1 MTASGQPPSDGGAT
15 LIGRIA
21 ERLLRLPATPA
32 VPFGVVRDLRAPMPD
47 GVVLTADVYRPRGTG
62 AVPGPAL
69 PVVLMRTPYG
79 KQQAVIRLF
88 AVLLARRGFQ
98 VVVQN
103 VRGVHGS
110 GGEFRAFHHEKD
122 DGLATLK
129 WLRAQ
134 PWCDG
139 RVAMVG
145 ASYLGFTE
153 WAVAPYA
160 DPPLAAMGVGIT
172 ASEFV
177 SSFYPGGALALH
189 NTLVW
194 SSSMGT
200 RDGTKLTFHDRRV
213 RRAMRHLPVGE
224 ADEAAIGRAEP
235 FLREVTAHA
244 EAGDDFWKATDHS
257 AAVPETTTPT
267 TMVTGWWDLF
277 LRRQLRDFAALHAAG
292 RQVRITIGPWGH
304 DAKALRATL
313 HDQISWLDAH
323 LNGDK
328 AQLRQA
334 PVRLHLQKAGRWLDF
349 DQWPPPETRPTPLFL
364 GRTLSWDAPS
374 DIGDPGALGDVEPA
388 TFTYDPLDP
397 TPTVGGPLLSP
408 GRGGQRDNTRIERRS
423 DVVVLSSAPLT
434 RNLDLIGPVSATVFV
449 QMSTGH
455 GDLFVRLCDVG
466 PDGVSRNVTDGIL
479 RIRTPGVVR
488 AEIEMHPTAYRFL
501 RGHRLRV
508 MLAGGAFPRFARN
521 HGTGEPAAQA
531 VASRRVHVE
540 VFRDAAR
547 PSAVH
552 LPVWD
557 A

>member
-1 MTASGQPPSDGGAT
+1 MLGRLVDRLFGLPEAS
-15 LIGRIA
+15 
-21 ERLLRLPATPA
+21 TPDIE
-32 VPFGVVRDLRAPMPD
+32 VRRDLRAPMPD
-47 GVVLTADVYRPRGTG
+47 GVTLIADLYRPRG
-62 AVPGPAL
+62 AGPM

-79 KQQAVIRLF
+79 KRQPVMRLY
-88 AVLLARRGFQ
+88 AGVLARRGFQ

-103 VRGVHGS
+103 VRGVLGS
-110 GGEFRAFHHEKD
+110 GGEFHAFHNEKD
-122 DGLATLK
+122 DGLATLT
-129 WLRAQ
+129 WVRGQA
-134 PWCDG
+134 WCDG
-139 RVAMVG
+139 KVAMVG

-160 DPPLAAMGVGIT
+160 DPPLEALGLGVT

-194 SSSMGT
+194 SSLMGT
-200 RDGTKLTFHDRRV
+200 QGERKRPLHNRRV
-213 RRAMRHLPVGE
+213 RQAMRHLPVGE
-224 ADEAAIGRAEP
+224 ADTAAIGRPET

-244 EAGDDFWKATDHS
+244 EPDDGFWKATDHS
-257 AAVPETTTPT
+257 AAVPGTTAPT

-277 LRRQLRDFAALHAAG
+277 LRGQLRDFAALHAAG

-304 DAKALRATL
+304 DTKALRAMVS
-313 HDQISWLDAH
+313 DQVSWLDIH
-323 LNGDK
+323 LNGDSAHLSSDR

-334 PVRLHLQKAGRWLDF
+334 PVRLHLQKADRWLDF
-349 DQWPPPETRPTPLFL
+349 DQWPPSETKPTPLYL
-364 GRTLSWDAPS
+364 GRSLLWDEPPDA
-374 DIGDPGALGDVEPA
+374 DPV

-408 GRGGQRDNTRIERRS
+408 GKGRQRDNTPIERRD
-423 DVVVLSSAPLT
+423 DVVVLTGAPLDGD
-434 RNLDLIGPVSATVFV
+434 LDLIGPVSATIHVRIG
-449 QMSTGH
+449 TGH
-455 GDLFVRLCDVG
+455 GDLFIRLCDVDR
-466 PDGVSRNVTDGIL
+466 DGVSRNVTDGIL
-479 RIRTPGVVR
+479 RIASEGVVR

-521 HGTGEPAAQA
+521 PGTGEPAGRA
-531 VASRRVHVE
+531 VASRRTRFE
-540 VFRDAAR
+540 ILRDKEH

-557 A
+557 G

>member
-1 MTASGQPPSDGGAT
+1 MTFT
-15 LIGRIA
+15 GRVM
-21 ERLLRLPATPA
+21 ERLLRLPEAAPR
-32 VPFGVVRDLRAPMPD
+32 PYGVVRDVRAPMPD
-47 GVVLTADVYRPRGTG
+47 GVVLVADLYRPRGS
-62 AVPGPAL
+62 GPL

-79 KQQAVIRLF
+79 KRQPVIRLF
-88 AVLLARRGFQ
+88 AGLLARRGFQ

-129 WLRAQ
+129 WLRDQ

-160 DPPLAAMGVGIT
+160 DPPLEAMGVGVT

-189 NTLVW
+189 NTLAW

-200 RDGTKLTFHDRRV
+200 QDGTRQPFHKRRV
-213 RRAMRHLPVGE
+213 RQAMRHLPVGE
-224 ADEAAIGRAEP
+224 ADEAAIGRPEP

-244 EAGDDFWKATDHS
+244 EPGDEFWKATDHS
-257 AAVPETTTPT
+257 AAVPATTTPT

-304 DAKALRATL
+304 DKQSLRATL
-313 HDQISWLDAH
+313 HDQLSWLDAH

-334 PVRLHLQKAGRWLDF
+334 PVRLHLQHADRWLDF
-349 DQWPPPETRPTPLFL
+349 DQWPPPETRPTPLYL
-364 GRTLSWDAPS
+364 AQSLVWDVPA
-374 DIGDPGALGDVEPA
+374 DVEPA

-408 GRGGQRDNTRIERRS
+408 GRGGQRDNSRVEGRA
-423 DVVVLSSAPLT
+423 DVVVLTSAPLQ
-434 RNLDLIGPVSATVFV
+434 RHLDLIGPVSATIHVR
-449 QMSTGH
+449 MSTGH
-455 GDLFVRLCDVG
+455 GDLFVRLCDV
-466 PDGVSRNVTDGIL
+466 DRYGVSRNVTDGIL
-479 RIRTPGVVR
+479 RITSPGVVR
-488 AEIEMHPTAYRFL
+488 AEIEMHPTAYRF
-501 RGHRLRV
+501 RPGHRLRV

-521 HGTGEPAAQA
+521 HGTGEPAARA

>member
-1 MTASGQPPSDGGAT
+1 MAALD
-15 LIGRIA
+15 RYVD
-21 ERLLRLPATPA
+21 RLLGLPESPSRPVGTA
-32 VPFGVVRDLRAPMPD
+32 RDLKVPMPD
-47 GVVLTADVYRPRGTG
+47 GVVLVADLHRPRG
-62 AVPGPAL
+62 AGPL

-79 KQQAVIRLF
+79 KEQAVVRLF
-88 AVLLARRGFQ
+88 AGVLARRGFQ

-103 VRGVHGS
+103 VRGVLGS
-110 GGEFRAFHHEKD
+110 GGEFHAFHDEKD

-139 RVAMVG
+139 RVAMAG

-160 DPPLAAMGVGIT
+160 DPPLEAMGLGIT
-172 ASEFV
+172 ASEFA

-194 SSSMGT
+194 SSLTGT
-200 RDGTKLTFHDRRV
+200 RDERRRPFHNRRV

-224 ADEAAIGRAEP
+224 ADTAAIGRPET
-235 FLREVTAHA
+235 FLREVAAHA
-244 EAGDDFWKATDHS
+244 EPGDGFWTATDHS
-257 AAVPETTTPT
+257 AAVPGTTTPA

-277 LRRQLRDFAALHAAG
+277 LRRQLRDFAAMHAEG

-304 DAKALRATL
+304 DLKALRATL
-313 HDQISWLDAH
+313 SDQVSWLSAH

-328 AQLRQA
+328 ALLRRA
-334 PVRLHLQKAGRWLDF
+334 PVRLHLQRAGTWMDF
-349 DQWPPPETRPTPLFL
+349 DKWPPPETRPTPLY
-364 GRTLSWDAPS
+364 LSHGLTWDEPEEPHT
-374 DIGDPGALGDVEPA
+374 GPA
-388 TFTYDPLDP
+388 TFTYDPYDP
-397 TPTVGGPLLSP
+397 TPNVGGPLLSP
-408 GRGGQRDNTRIERRS
+408 GKGGQRDNTRLERRA
-423 DVVVLSSAPLT
+423 DVAVLTGAPLAED
-434 RNLDLIGPVSATVFV
+434 LDLIGPVSATIHVRT
-449 QMSTGH
+449 STGQ

-479 RIRTPGVVR
+479 RITAAGVVR

-521 HGTGEPAAQA
+521 PGTGEPAGAA
-531 VASRRVHVE
+531 VAARRTRFE
-540 VFRDAAR
+540 ILRDGDH
-547 PSAVH
+547 PSALH

-557 A
+557 G